1 MARDLMEV
9 RHFQQGSVDP
19 NSSNTMSR
27 LPDLANKAQQKPQ
40 RGRFLGARA
49 GGSAAPL
56 PLIRKRLAYP
66 LFAFLALLAVG
77 MLFLLP
83 GGSVLAQEA
92 AIEYA
97 ENGDGPV
104 ATYTAVDPEGT
115 AVKWSLAVL
124 NAEGEPLVDDA
135 GDFSIDDGVLTFKKS
150 PDLEKASGRRPG
162 G

>member
-19 NSSNTMSR
+19 NCSNTMSR
-27 LPDLANKAQQKPQ
+27 LPDLAKKAQQIPQ
-40 RGRFLGARA
+40 RGRFLGALA
-49 GGSAAPL
+49 GGSAVPL

-66 LFAFLALLAVG
+66 FFAFLALLAVG

-97 ENGDGPV
+97 ENGTGAGGDLHGGGP
-104 ATYTAVDPEGT
+104 
-115 AVKWSLAVL
+115 
-124 NAEGEPLVDDA
+124 
-135 GDFSIDDGVLTFKKS
+135 
-150 PDLEKASGRRPG
+150 
-162 G
+162 